1 MSHSFFTTGIIN
13 AISRAGTLETRTL
26 FFSLSAPVPRG
37 RQHRSLSHALHLQPC
52 RVFLPPFLWKVGASA
67 WQAWAEAFPASFR
80 PLNARCALRAVSSPD
95 RISLA
100 GPASVRED
108 SVSSV
113 GRGGII
119 AERSPRSG
127 RLGIGSIAFVPSA
140 LRLGSATT
148 GSGWRLLCCS
158 RPCLFK
164 GSSAKCSVG
173 GLSTGKLHTRRV
185 AVTGCCLGVLPFR
198 RRFEYTRVSVL
209 SGCLLRNE
217 HAGGRVV

>member
-13 AISRAGTLETRTL
+13 AISTAGTPEPRTL

-52 RVFLPPFLWKVGASA
+52 RVLLPPFLWKVGASA
-67 WQAWAEAFPASFR
+67 WQAWTEVFPASFR
-80 PLNARCALRAVSSPD
+80 QLNARCALRAVRSPD

-100 GPASVRED
+100 GPTSVRKD
-108 SVSSV
+108 SILSV

-119 AERSPRSG
+119 ASGVLGRVGWESDRSLSCRPRYDSA
-127 RLGIGSIAFVPSA
+127 RLRQSRLASVVLFSCPCLSKDRRGSA
-140 LRLGSATT
+140 LSVVCRLENCIHVVSLSRAAVSA
-148 GSGWRLLCCS
+148 C
-158 RPCLFK
+158 CLFD
-164 GSSAKCSVG
+164 
-173 GLSTGKLHTRRV
+173 
-185 AVTGCCLGVLPFR
+185 